1 MNGHCP
7 LLIHRMKCLEK
18 AVLIFKLLERWH
30 GLSLYIAIICFSMS
44 LKTAS
49 VLIID
54 DDTDVLTAVR
64 LLLKPEVKEIIT
76 EKNPENI
83 RSLLSKQD
91 FDVILLDMNFNAS
104 INTGNEGLF
113 WLKKIKE
120 FKSQAA
126 VIMITAYGDIDL
138 AIRSLKEGAY
148 DFIVKPWHN
157 EKLLATI
164 KEAVRQKENKGVAPV
179 GSSVFEKELLGESEV
194 MRDIFYKIQ
203 KIAPTD
209 ANILILGENGTG
221 KELIA
226 KAIHQFSLRV
236 TKPFIKVDVGA
247 LTESLFESELFGHKK
262 GAFTDAREDR
272 AGRFEAAN
280 TGTLFLD
287 EIGNIS
293 LHQQAKL
300 LSVLQNRQV
309 VRLGTN
315 EPIPIDIRLICATN
329 VPLAELANESRFRK
343 DLIYRIN
350 TVEIVVPPLRKRG
363 SDVLLLAN
371 HYIKIYRDKYL
382 KPEMEL
388 DASAKEKLL
397 NYNFPGNV
405 RELQY
410 AIERAVIMADG
421 SLLTAKDILFSPIES
436 AFTETESEDQSNLSA
451 VEKATILKVIEKNS
465 GNISKAAKEL
475 GITRTALYRRLSK
488 YDI

>member
-1 MNGHCP
+1 
-7 LLIHRMKCLEK
+7 
-18 AVLIFKLLERWH
+18 
-30 GLSLYIAIICFSMS
+30 MS

-49 VLIID
+49 ILVID
-54 DDTDVLTAVR
+54 DDVDVLTAVR
-64 LLLKPEVKEIIT
+64 LLLKPEVKQIVT

-83 RSLLSKQD
+83 HSLLSKQD
-91 FDVILLDMNFNAS
+91 FDVILLDMNFKSS
-104 INTGNEGLF
+104 INTGNEGIF

-120 FKSQAA
+120 FRSSAS

-138 AIRSLKEGAY
+138 AIRSLKEGAF

-157 EKLLATI
+157 EKLIATI
-164 KEAVRQKENKGVAPV
+164 KEAVRKKESKTSGSMAS
-179 GSSVFEKELLGESEV
+179 GSSIFEKELLGESEI
-194 MRDIFYKIQ
+194 MQDIFYKIQ

-221 KELIA
+221 KEVIA
-226 KAIHQFSLRV
+226 KAIHQFSLRS

-272 AGRFEAAN
+272 AGRFESAN

-309 VRLGTN
+309 IRLGTN
-315 EPIPIDIRLICATN
+315 EPVSIDIRLICATN
-329 VPLAELANESRFRK
+329 IPIAELANETRFRK

-363 SDVLLLAN
+363 QDILLLAN
-371 HYIKIYRDKYL
+371 HFIKTYRSKYL

-388 DASAKEKLL
+388 DKTAKEKLL
-397 NYNFPGNV
+397 SYHYPGNV

-421 SLLTAKDILFSPIES
+421 NVLTAKDILFSPIES
-436 AFTETESEDQSNLSA
+436 SVATVEEDEQSNLSA
-451 VEKATILKVIEKNS
+451 IEKNTILKVIEKNS